1 MWHPYKSV
9 VHLSLFFLVLP
20 SGRRGRGEV
29 VNAPEVVV
37 VELLVCH
44 LRETNRVRKR
54 QRKRE
59 SARAGARERAR
70 EEEWERAR
78 ARVGVCVCVREKFIS
93 E

>member
-1 MWHPYKSV
+1 MIGMADVFMQHPCERV
-9 VHLSLFFLVLP
+9 VHVSLFFLVLP

-59 SARAGARERAR
+59 RERAGARERAR

-78 ARVGVCVCVREKFIS
+78 ARVGVCV
-93 E
+93 